1 MPDFG
6 SSGRAGGTAPQVL
19 SVAVCRS
26 PRRWAPERE
35 SMRLLA
41 IVAVLLSSS
50 RVAAASDVSL
60 ELSRLS
66 ESRVKYHDSSKIV
79 DFPIPV
85 ISVRREGLSSG
96 PAELNEIK
104 EKILYPLIE
113 RSPQPVSAIIL
124 EWYGSLPDAL
134 GVSVVWSDGHTR
146 ESLIRRAPQG
156 HYDEKA
162 YEVFFAKPTP

>member
-1 MPDFG
+1 M
-6 SSGRAGGTAPQVL
+6 
-19 SVAVCRS
+19 
-26 PRRWAPERE
+26 
-35 SMRLLA
+35 
-41 IVAVLLSSS
+41 
-50 RVAAASDVSL
+50 
-60 ELSRLS
+60 
-66 ESRVKYHDSSKIV
+66 VKYHDSSKIV

-113 RSPQPVSAIIL
+113 RSQQPVSAIIL